1 VSKNKHQAISQG
13 IISSRLK
20 AQRRRPHPLSFQL
33 SASSFRLPSASLLL
47 SIGLLAALLTSGC
60 AGHRAASLSPER
72 MSASV
77 DALRHELAALGPGT
91 DQSEAGM
98 VAETAVTYSS
108 RLAEEYRVVTPARL
122 HNLLIQVGIKDRG
135 LCYHWTEDL
144 MKRLQA
150 LNLRTYRLHWGVAHK
165 GNDLREHNS
174 VVITANG
181 QPFEAGLLL
190 DPWRNSGDLYWA
202 VVDTDSYPWQ
212 ELPESEW

>member
-1 VSKNKHQAISQG
+1 MHQAASQG
-13 IISSRLK
+13 IISSRLN

-33 SASSFRLPSASLLL
+33 SAWSFQLPSAFELL

-72 MSASV
+72 MSANV
-77 DALRHELAALGPGT
+77 DALRHALAALDPGT
-91 DQSEAGM
+91 DQAEAGM

-108 RLAEEYRVVTPARL
+108 RLAEEYRVVPPARL
-122 HNLLIQVGIKDRG
+122 HNLLIQVGIKERG

-150 LNLRTYRLHWGVAHK
+150 LNLRTYQLHWGVAHK

-212 ELPESEW
+212 ELPASEW

>member
-1 VSKNKHQAISQG
+1 MRID
-13 IISSRLK
+13 
-20 AQRRRPHPLSFQL
+20 
-33 SASSFRLPSASLLL
+33 SFRPRRCSAFGLL
-47 SIGLLAALLTSGC
+47 SIGLLAATLISGC

-72 MSASV
+72 MSANV
-77 DALRHELAALGPGT
+77 DALRHALAALGPGT
-91 DQSEAGM
+91 DKAEAGM

-108 RLAEEYRVVTPARL
+108 RLAEEYRVVPPARL

-150 LNLRTYRLHWGVAHK
+150 LNLRTYQLHWGVAHK
-165 GNDLREHNS
+165 GSDLREHNS

-202 VVDTDSYPWQ
+202 VVDTDRYPWE
-212 ELPESEW
+212 ELPASEW

>member
-1 VSKNKHQAISQG
+1 MRIDL
-13 IISSRLK
+13 SRP
-20 AQRRRPHPLSFQL
+20 RRCASFG
-33 SASSFRLPSASLLL
+33 LLA
-47 SIGLLAALLTSGC
+47 IGLLAATLISGC
-60 AGHRAASLSPER
+60 AGNRAAFLSPER
-72 MSASV
+72 MASNV

-91 DQSEAGM
+91 DQAEAGM

-108 RLAEEYRVVTPARL
+108 RLAEEYRVVPPARL

-150 LNLRTYRLHWGVAHK
+150 LNLRTYQLHWGVAHQ
-165 GNDLREHNS
+165 GSDLQEHNS

-181 QPFEAGLLL
+181 QPFETGLLL

-202 VVDTDSYPWQ
+202 VVYTDSYPWQ
-212 ELPESEW
+212 ELPASEW

>member
-1 VSKNKHQAISQG
+1 MHQAAIQG

-20 AQRRRPHPLSFQL
+20 AQRRRPHPLGFQL
-33 SASSFRLPSASLLL
+33 SAMRFQLPSAFGLLA
-47 SIGLLAALLTSGC
+47 IGLLAALLTSGC

-72 MSASV
+72 MSANV

-91 DQSEAGM
+91 DPAEAGM

-108 RLAEEYRVVTPARL
+108 RLAEEYRVVPPARL
-122 HNLLIQVGIKDRG
+122 HNLLIQVGIKERG

-150 LNLRTYRLHWGVAHK
+150 LNLRTYQLHWGVAHK

-202 VVDTDSYPWQ
+202 VVDADRYPWQ
-212 ELPESEW
+212 ELPASEW

>member
-1 VSKNKHQAISQG
+1 MCQAVSQG

-33 SASSFRLPSASLLL
+33 SDMRFQHPSAFLLL
-47 SIGLLAALLTSGC
+47 SIGLLAALLISGC

-72 MSASV
+72 MSANV
-77 DALRHELAALGPGT
+77 DALRHALAALGPGT
-91 DQSEAGM
+91 DPAEAGM

-108 RLAEEYRVVTPARL
+108 RLAEEYRVVPPARL

-144 MKRLQA
+144 MKRLQT
-150 LNLRTYRLHWGVAHK
+150 LNLRTYQLHWGVAHK

-181 QPFEAGLLL
+181 QPFETGLLL

-202 VVDTDSYPWQ
+202 VVNTDRYPWE
-212 ELPESEW
+212 ELPASEW

>member
-1 VSKNKHQAISQG
+1 VSKNKHQAVSQG

-20 AQRRRPHPLSFQL
+20 AQRKRPHPLTFQL
-33 SASSFRLPSASLLL
+33 SASSFQLPSVFGLL
-47 SIGLLAALLTSGC
+47 SIGLLAATLISGC
-60 AGHRAASLSPER
+60 AGQRAASLSQER
-72 MSASV
+72 MSANV

-91 DQSEAGM
+91 DQAEAGM

-108 RLAEEYRVVTPARL
+108 RLAEEYRVVPPARL

-150 LNLRTYRLHWGVAHK
+150 LNLRTYQLHWGVAHK
-165 GNDLREHNS
+165 GSDLREHNS

-181 QPFEAGLLL
+181 QPFATGLLL
-190 DPWRNSGDLYWA
+190 DPWRNSGDLHWA
-202 VVDTDSYPWQ
+202 VVDTDRYPWE
-212 ELPESEW
+212 ELPASEW

>member
-1 VSKNKHQAISQG
+1 MHQAVSQG
-13 IISSRLK
+13 IISSRLN

-33 SASSFRLPSASLLL
+33 SAMRFQHPSAFLLL
-47 SIGLLAALLTSGC
+47 AIGLLAALLTSGC

-72 MSASV
+72 MSANV

-91 DQSEAGM
+91 DPAEAGM

-108 RLAEEYRVVTPARL
+108 RLAEEYRVVPPARL
-122 HNLLIQVGIKDRG
+122 HNLLIQVGIKERG

-150 LNLRTYRLHWGVAHK
+150 LNLRTYQLHWGVAHK

-202 VVDTDSYPWQ
+202 VVDTDRYPWE
-212 ELPESEW
+212 ELPASEW

>member
-1 VSKNKHQAISQG
+1 MRID
-13 IISSRLK
+13 
-20 AQRRRPHPLSFQL
+20 
-33 SASSFRLPSASLLL
+33 SFRPRRCSAFGLL
-47 SIGLLAALLTSGC
+47 SIGLLAALLISGC

-72 MSASV
+72 MSANV

-91 DQSEAGM
+91 DKAEADM
-98 VAETAVTYSS
+98 VAESAVTYSS
-108 RLAEEYRVVTPARL
+108 RLAEEYRVVPPARL

-150 LNLRTYRLHWGVAHK
+150 LNLRTYQLHWGVAHK

-181 QPFEAGLLL
+181 QPFETGLLL
-190 DPWRNSGDLYWA
+190 DPWRNSGELYWA
-202 VVDTDSYPWQ
+202 VVNTDRYPWE
-212 ELPESEW
+212 ELPASEW

>member
-1 VSKNKHQAISQG
+1 VSKNTHQAVSQG

-33 SASSFRLPSASLLL
+33 SASSFQLQSAFLLL
-47 SIGLLAALLTSGC
+47 SIGLLAA
-60 AGHRAASLSPER
+60 SLSPER
-72 MSASV
+72 MSSNV
-77 DALRHELAALGPGT
+77 DALRRELAALGPGT
-91 DQSEAGM
+91 DKAEAGM
-98 VAETAVTYSS
+98 VAETAVTYSG
-108 RLAEEYRVVTPARL
+108 RLAEEYRIVPPARL

-150 LNLRTYRLHWGVAHK
+150 LDLRTYELHWGVAHR

-202 VVDTDSYPWQ
+202 VVNTDSYPWQ
-212 ELPESEW
+212 ELPASEW

>member
-1 VSKNKHQAISQG
+1 
-13 IISSRLK
+13 
-20 AQRRRPHPLSFQL
+20 
-33 SASSFRLPSASLLL
+33 
-47 SIGLLAALLTSGC
+47 
-60 AGHRAASLSPER
+60 
-72 MSASV
+72 MSANV

-91 DQSEAGM
+91 DQAEAGM
-98 VAETAVTYSS
+98 VAETAVTYSG
-108 RLAEEYRVVTPARL
+108 RLAEEYRVVPPARL

-150 LNLRTYRLHWGVAHK
+150 LDLRTYQLHWGVAHR

-190 DPWRNSGDLYWA
+190 DPWRNSGTFTGRSSTPTATRGRSCLRVNGEGFVNSPISA
-202 VVDTDSYPWQ
+202 LRFSALSLRRTRSTLTP
-212 ELPESEW
+212 LA